1 MIGAMVA
8 VVRRRF
14 SATAYR
20 RVLAWAMAG
29 LAVSALASSVALAFS
44 AEASDDDRDALR
56 AVVDDQ
62 ANQLDT
68 LQQQL
73 DCRYVLSADVSRI
86 QADIFVTT
94 AQALAAAR
102 RRDATAVDLY
112 TTRLDSLADDL
123 ERASDLRTRA
133 VTICDT
139 EPENVLG

>member
-1 MIGAMVA
+1 MVA

-14 SATAYR
+14 SAMAYR
-20 RVLAWAMAG
+20 QVLAWAMAG
-29 LAVSALASSVALAFS
+29 LAVSALVSSVALAFS

-56 AVVDDQ
+56 EVVDDQ

-86 QADIFVTT
+86 QAEIFVTT

-102 RRDATAVDLY
+102 RRDTAAVDLH
-112 TTRLDSLADDL
+112 TTRLDQLAEDL
-123 ERASDLRTRA
+123 EEASELRSEA
-133 VTICDT
+133 VSICDT

>member
-14 SATAYR
+14 SAMAYR

-29 LAVSALASSVALAFS
+29 LAVSALVSSVALAFS
-44 AEASDDDRDALR
+44 AEESDDDRDALR
-56 AVVDDQ
+56 AVVADQ

-73 DCRYVLSADVSRI
+73 DCRYVLGADVSRI
-86 QADIFVTT
+86 QAEIFVIT
-94 AQALAAAR
+94 AHALAAAR
-102 RRDATAVDLY
+102 RRDTAAVDLY
-112 TTRLDSLADDL
+112 TTRLDRLAVELD
-123 ERASDLRTRA
+123 RASELRSDA
-133 VTICDT
+133 VSICDT

>member
-1 MIGAMVA
+1 MVA

-14 SATAYR
+14 SAMAYR
-20 RVLAWAMAG
+20 RWLAWAMAG
-29 LAVSALASSVALAFS
+29 LAVSALVSSVALAFS

-56 AVVDDQ
+56 EVVDDQ

-86 QADIFVTT
+86 QAEIFVTT

-102 RRDATAVDLY
+102 RRDTAAVDLH
-112 TTRLDSLADDL
+112 TTRLDQLAEDL
-123 ERASDLRTRA
+123 EDASELRSDA
-133 VTICDT
+133 VSICDT